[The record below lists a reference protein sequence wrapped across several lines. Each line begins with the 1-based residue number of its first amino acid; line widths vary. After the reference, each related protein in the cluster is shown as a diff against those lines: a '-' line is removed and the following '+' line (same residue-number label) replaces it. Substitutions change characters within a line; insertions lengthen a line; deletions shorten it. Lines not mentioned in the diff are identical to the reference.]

1 MKKLII
7 TESQYRKLIKP
18 LLNENVVNELSP
30 ELKQRAAVAAEKKSD
45 TTDDYFEKDK
55 FNSQRHKFET
65 EIVTKNLGQLFTNLI
80 GIPNNQVTVRK
91 SMYADNKP
99 YVQIRISTDEGV
111 LDFVIY
117 KTSYE
122 IEGKKRIVQD
132 VPDVNKRKLARLIKQ
147 VQKVELPREKENLNT
162 DF

>member
-30 ELKQRAAVAAEKKSD
+30 ELKQRAALAAEKKSD
-45 TTDDYFEKDK
+45 TTNDYFEKDK

-65 EIVTKNLGQLFTNLI
+65 EIVTKNLGQLFLNLV

-91 SMYADNKP
+91 NMYASNKP
-99 YVQIRISTDEGV
+99 FVQIRISTEDGV
-111 LDFVIY
+111 LDFIIY
-117 KTSYE
+117 KTSYN
-122 IEGKKRIVQD
+122 IEGNQRVVKIM
-132 VPDVNKRKLARLIKQ
+132 PDENKRKLARLIKQ
-147 VQKVELPREKENLNT
+147 VQKVELPGEKENLNT
-162 DF
+162 EF